1 MVPGPPD
8 SLWLGPA
15 PMHRPRCPALRS
27 LGLAVEVAL
36 GRKGAMWAGCA
47 SIVGWFL
54 FIQTVPGVAGGRPC
68 SPQYFGHGL
77 MACECNAT
85 YCDTLDPVVIPP
97 LGTYAKYESSKAG
110 KRLERSEGRFQSD
123 STAPDL
129 LLKLDT
135 AQRYQ
140 KVKGFGGSVTDSAAM
155 NILSLSKETQRH
167 LLASYFTEEGIE
179 YNLLRIPMASCDFST
194 HPYCYDDTP
203 DDYQLLNFGL
213 KDEDTK
219 LKIPILHR
227 AMALSKKPLS
237 LVASPW
243 SSPVWMKTNGEMK
256 GKGSLKGKPGD
267 KYHKTWANYFIR
279 FLDEYA
285 KYNLIFWAVTA
296 QNEPTAGL
304 INNYPFQCLGFT
316 AEHQRDF
323 IAQDL
328 GPALANSSHKGI
340 RLIMLDD
347 NRVLLP
353 HWAKVV
359 LGDPNAARYVH
370 GIGVHWYLDF
380 IAPVADTLLPTHN
393 LFPDYFILATE
404 ACTGSHFWERD
415 VILGCWDRGNQY
427 SYSILTNLNNF
438 VTGWIDWNLALDLQ
452 GGPNWVQNLVDSP
465 VIVDRKKD
473 LFYKQPMFYHMGHFS
488 KFVPEGSQR
497 VGLVVSKKSCKCS
510 MEYAAFLRPD
520 GAAVLVVLNRY
531 STDVPFGI
539 SDPGVGFM
547 EVVAPADS
555 IQTYLWR
562 RQ

>member
-15 PMHRPRCPALRS
+15 PVHRPRCPALRS

-54 FIQTVPGVAGGRPC
+54 FIQTAPGVAGGRPC

-85 YCDTLDPVVIPP
+85 YCDTLDPVVIPA

-194 HPYCYDDTP
+194 HPYCYDDTQ

-285 KYNLIFWAVTA
+285 KHNLTFWAVTA
-296 QNEPTAGL
+296 GNEPTAGE
-304 INNYPFQCLGFT
+304 IVFYPFQCLGFSP
-316 AEHQRDF
+316 EHQRDF

-340 RLIMLDD
+340 QLIMLDD
-347 NRVLLP
+347 QRVMLP
-353 HWAKVV
+353 YWAEVI
-359 LGDPNAARYVH
+359 LNDPVAASFIN
-370 GIGVHWYLDF
+370 GIGIHWYLDF
-380 IAPVADTLLPTHN
+380 LAPIDLTLSITHN
-393 LFPDYFILATE
+393 LFPGYYLLSTE
-404 ACTGSHFWERD
+404 ASTGSYFWEPR
-415 VILGCWDRGNQY
+415 VVLGGWDRGSKY
-427 SYSILTNLNNF
+427 SHSILTVRPPPRDGSQASAPTSLQLSVSVSSSQNLNNY
-438 VTGWIDWNLALDLQ
+438 VTGWTDWNLALDLE
-452 GGPNWVQNLVDSP
+452 GGPNWSKNYVDSP
-465 VIVDRKKD
+465 VIVDSSKD
-473 LFYKQPMFYHMGHFS
+473 LFYKQPMFYHMGHFRCAEL
-488 KFVPEGSQR
+488 P
-497 VGLVVSKKSCKCS
+497 
-510 MEYAAFLRPD
+510 
-520 GAAVLVVLNRY
+520 GAA
-531 STDVPFGI
+531 GI
-539 SDPGVGFM
+539 VCPVHVNGGWV
-547 EVVAPADS
+547 
-555 IQTYLWR
+555 
-562 RQ
+562 